1 MEELQVNM
9 LGSPHSDGLAPLHC
23 LLSKMAFLCAA
34 CWCRAARGVFGGSYP
49 PWVRRS
55 AHCKPPNTEQ
65 QQSHWWRGV
74 AATSGAASLPP
85 ASIPPSGVRPAQA
98 NNQLGWTVTVWL
110 PSWGERVKKSG
121 IRDKQKVLD

>member
-9 LGSPHSDGLAPLHC
+9 LGIPHSNGLAAA
-23 LLSKMAFLCAA
+23 LLDVQNGLSLCSMLVSGSK
-34 CWCRAARGVFGGSYP
+34 RGVW
-49 PWVRRS
+49 WVLPTVG
-55 AHCKPPNTEQ
+55 APLCTLQTPNTEQ